1 MGKGR
6 FVLIGSV
13 TIFLVIT
20 GCAGPSRLKMDY
32 GTSFELAKL
41 NQILDPGA
49 EKNLEPATG
58 LDGRAARAVIERYRT
73 DFEKPTPPPTYVLG
87 AGAIGK

>member
-20 GCAGPSRLKMDY
+20 GCAGPSRLEMDHR
-32 GTSFELAKL
+32 TSAKL
-41 NQILDPGA
+41 AIVNQTLHPEAG
-49 EKNLEPATG
+49 KNLEPVTG
-58 LDGRAARAVIERYRT
+58 MEGKTAEALMERHQKS
-73 DFEKPTPPPTYVLG
+73 FEKPTPPASYTISVGSLG
-87 AGAIGK
+87 K